1 MKLTGLGIGSG
12 FTIIDRGDAEGIIK
26 QLLGGAD
33 AVQVASTLYEN
44 GKGQEYF
51 LKHIF
56 DKSTERQVME
66 LKTYTLSELV
76 RLTGIAR
83 NVLQRAVDNGD
94 LVGFPCGER
103 IRFNEQQ
110 VQEFLHL
117 NKGEEK

>member
-1 MKLTGLGIGSG
+1 
-12 FTIIDRGDAEGIIK
+12 
-26 QLLGGAD
+26 
-33 AVQVASTLYEN
+33 
-44 GKGQEYF
+44 
-51 LKHIF
+51 
-56 DKSTERQVME
+56 ME